1 MCQTERVALEFLEPM
16 DVIERE
22 TKGLSL
28 EVLIGIFEDIYKKCF
43 NFYYEAPEIE
53 LVLYHVFFSIIK
65 ACRFFKTPRLRILRT
80 SAQTNSHC
88 LSNNFL
94 NDTKLHLIRQL

>member
-1 MCQTERVALEFLEPM
+1 M

-43 NFYYEAPEIE
+43 NFYYEAPDIE
-53 LVLYHVFFSIIK
+53 LVLYHVFFSLIK
-65 ACRFFKTPRLRILRT
+65 HAGFLKLQGLEYCERRLRLT
-80 SAQTNSHC
+80 VTV
-88 LSNNFL
+88 
-94 NDTKLHLIRQL
+94 